1 MIGLEDKE
9 LLKYCLDTALEYGA
23 DKARVTLSRSIEDL
37 VATLNAEVDR
47 ITHCGDNSLS
57 LALFADGRYGTFS
70 TNKLDRESI
79 REFIAESISIVK
91 AIAPDECRVLPPPE
105 LFCPT
110 AVNGDELAL

>member
-47 ITHCGDNSLS
+47 ITHCGDSSLS

-79 REFIAESISIVK
+79 REFIAESIMYRHKRYEENGDDGAVF
-91 AIAPDECRVLPPPE
+91 C
-105 LFCPT
+105 LFCGCQT
-110 AVNGDELAL
+110 VGRGVG